1 MRRILMG
8 LLALLLLAGGVAY
21 ALRGPIGL
29 AVMTRSA
36 ERTMATNVI
45 DELSDGLHIG
55 VCGAG
60 GPLPD
65 PSRGAPCTA
74 VIAGKR
80 MFVVDAGEGSGRM
93 LGRMGLGSAN
103 GVVLLTHF
111 HSDHIDGLGNVALQR
126 WAGFNTTTP
135 LPLYGPPGVEQVAA
149 GFNTAYT
156 QDNGYRTAHHG
167 APVAPPSGA
176 GIQARP
182 FAFPAGGDSVVVLN
196 EDGVKVTAF
205 RVDHGPV
212 EPAVGYRFDY
222 KGRSVV
228 ISGDTAPSPVLT
240 VQARGADLLVHEA
253 LSPELVGMLRDVS
266 LKVGKPKRA
275 KIFDDILNYHTSPE
289 DAARIATGANVKAL
303 LLTHIIPPLPI
314 KALEVPFLG
323 DARSLFKGPLWIARD
338 GDLISLPAGG
348 TDIQRKRLAR

>member
-1 MRRILMG
+1 MKRILIG
-8 LLALLLLAGGVAY
+8 LAVLLVLAGVAAF
-21 ALRGPIGL
+21 ALRGPIAL
-29 AVMTRSA
+29 AIMTRTL

-45 DELSDGLHIG
+45 DTLPDGLNVAI
-55 VCGAG
+55 CGAG

-65 PSRGAPCTA
+65 PQRGAPCTT

-80 MFVVDAGEGSGRM
+80 MFIVDAGEGSGRV
-93 LGRMGLGSAN
+93 LGQMGLGSVN

-111 HSDHIDGLGNVALQR
+111 HSDHMDGLGNIALQR
-126 WAGFNTTTP
+126 WAGFNATTP
-135 LPLYGPPGVEQVAA
+135 LQLYGPPGVEEIAA
-149 GFNTAYT
+149 GLNQAYR
-156 QDNGYRTAHHG
+156 QDSGYRTAHHG
-167 APVAPPSGA
+167 EPVAPPSGA

-182 FAFPAGGDSVVVLN
+182 FAFPAGADSVVVLE
-196 EDGVKVTAF
+196 EDGVKITAF

-228 ISGDTAPSPVLT
+228 ISGDTAPSPILT
-240 VQARGADLLVHEA
+240 KYATGADLLVHEA

-275 KIFDDILNYHTSPE
+275 KIFNDILNYHTSPE
-289 DAARIATGANVKAL
+289 DAARIATRADVKAL
-303 LLTHIIPPLPI
+303 LLTHIIPPLPV
-314 KALEVPFLG
+314 KALEGPFLG
-323 DARSLFKGPLWIARD
+323 KARSLYKGPLWIARD

-348 TDIQRKRLAR
+348 TDIQHKRLAR